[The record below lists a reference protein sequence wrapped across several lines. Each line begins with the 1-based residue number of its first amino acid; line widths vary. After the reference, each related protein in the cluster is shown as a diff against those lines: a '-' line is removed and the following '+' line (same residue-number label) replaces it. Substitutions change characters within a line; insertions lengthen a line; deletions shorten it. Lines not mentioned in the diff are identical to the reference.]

1 MRATEL
7 FKCSP
12 FSNPSETARIF
23 EPAFRANLSREGGN
37 TNAPSPSSIRRM
49 YVVRRACGGDGTAL
63 DARAASFDSDLR
75 ERVEPVGPHEGV

>member
-1 MRATEL
+1 
-7 FKCSP
+7 
-12 FSNPSETARIF
+12 
-23 EPAFRANLSREGGN
+23 
-37 TNAPSPSSIRRM
+37 M